1 MDTARRVPTK
11 EQCSFYKNIFSTKLM
26 IKNEELTIKD
36 EELRSEGI
44 CGFDEKI

>member
-1 MDTARRVPTK
+1 
-11 EQCSFYKNIFSTKLM
+11 M

-44 CGFDEKI
+44 CGFGEKNLRIEK